1 MKLNKIL
8 FVALL
13 FVFSNQCF
21 ALAVDEWEYKTI
33 TSTLKATPGCKDKEK
48 ASKQASTGRRFKK
61 YAKLACNSMGMGW
74 GYDSAVD
81 KGKTVCDACEDDDDD
96 EGVDPGYS
104 CYMQDVVIKCKTVK
118 KGW

>member
-1 MKLNKIL
+1 MKFYKIL
-8 FVALL
+8 LIALF

-21 ALAVDEWEYKTI
+21 ALATDEWEFNTI
-33 TSTLKATPGCKDKEK
+33 VSTLKATPGCKSKEK
-48 ASKQASTGRRFKK
+48 ASIQASTGRRFKK

-81 KGKTVCDACEDDDDD
+81 KGELVCDACEED
-96 EGVDPGYS
+96 EEDEDPGYS
-104 CYMQDVVIKCKTVK
+104 CFMKDVVIKCKTVK

>member
-1 MKLNKIL
+1 MKFKRIL
-8 FVALL
+8 YVFL
-13 FVFSNQCF
+13 FFIFSNQCF

-74 GYDSAVD
+74 GYAEALD
-81 KGKTVCDACEDDDDD
+81 KGEIICDACEEEE
-96 EGVDPGYS
+96 EGEDPGYS
-104 CYMQDVVIKCKTVK
+104 CYMKDVVIKCKTVK

>member
-1 MKLNKIL
+1 MKFYKIL
-8 FVALL
+8 LVALF

-21 ALAVDEWEYKTI
+21 ALAVDEWEYNTI
-33 TSTLKATPGCKDKEK
+33 VSTLKATPGCKDKEK
-48 ASKQASTGRRFKK
+48 AAKQASTGRRFKK

-81 KGKTVCDACEDDDDD
+81 KGELVCDVCEDEED
-96 EGVDPGYS
+96 EEDPGYS
-104 CYMQDVVIKCKTVK
+104 CFMKDVVIKCKTVK